1 MLARPSIS
9 AVSVAR
15 ASVTVAC
22 WICTWERTEGAAT
35 PALAA
40 SVAVASLMSL
50 RCCCIGFA
58 STHLRSRTA
67 ALCVPALFGRVLF
80 LSTWHG
86 HTPLRLP
93 LPPPLPPARSTTV
106 HSAHGPSI
114 AVLGCGTIPASMWSP
129 ASVTLALRP
138 IDVVYVVRA
147 SARVPHSHDTSRG
160 TLGKS
165 LSSALSVARASW
177 KVPHSCGTSGHTLG
191 RSHMRVATADAVSA
205 RAQHCCVT
213 SAATRVKGR
222 TCVPLVARALDSG
235 MIL

>member
-9 AVSVAR
+9 AASVAR
-15 ASVTVAC
+15 VSVTAAC
-22 WICTWERTEGAAT
+22 WIYTWERTEGAAA
-35 PALAA
+35 PVLAA

-50 RCCCIGFA
+50 RCCCIVLA
-58 STHLRSRTA
+58 STHLRSPTA
-67 ALCVPALFGRVLF
+67 ALCVPALFGRALF
-80 LSTWHG
+80 LSTWHE
-86 HTPLRLP
+86 HTPLRSSLS
-93 LPPPLPPARSTTV
+93 PPLPPARSTTV

-138 IDVVYVVRA
+138 IYVAYVVRA

-177 KVPHSCGTSGHTLG
+177 RVPHLCGTSEHTLG
-191 RSHMRVATADAVSA
+191 RSHMHVATVDAVSA
-205 RAQHCCVT
+205 RAPHCCVT
-213 SAATRVKGR
+213 SAAIRVKGR
-222 TCVPLVARALDSG
+222 TCVPLVARALGSG
-235 MIL
+235 MI